1 MYFNKVLKFTTLIL
15 IIFYSNISL
24 SSESIYFVDMDI
36 IMNNSL
42 AGKSIKKQLIE
53 KNKIN
58 NSNFKKIE
66 EKLKS
71 TEAKLISQKNVL
83 NDVEYKKNILL
94 FQKKVSDYEKERS
107 NAFNNTAKM
116 KNNAQISLINTL
128 TTILSEYAKK
138 NSISYIIP
146 KKSIIIGQS
155 DLNLTNI
162 ILDILD
168 SKIKN
173 IKLK

>member
-1 MYFNKVLKFTTLIL
+1 
-15 IIFYSNISL
+15 
-24 SSESIYFVDMDI
+24 
-36 IMNNSL
+36 
-42 AGKSIKKQLIE
+42 
-53 KNKIN
+53 
-58 NSNFKKIE
+58 
-66 EKLKS
+66 
-71 TEAKLISQKNVL
+71 
-83 NDVEYKKNILL
+83 
-94 FQKKVSDYEKERS
+94 
-107 NAFNNTAKM
+107 M

-128 TTILSEYAKK
+128 TTILSEYAEK

-155 DLNLTNI
+155 ELNLTNI